1 MANDNNQIRIDK
13 LNFTLNKQGCKNVK
27 VIKTDARLI
36 ATKNADTEESNGY
49 INHFNHIIADLPCS
63 AE

>member
-1 MANDNNQIRIDK
+1 

-36 ATKNADTEESNGY
+36 SEKNIDEDGESKLYKNY
-49 INHFNHIIADLPCS
+49 FNHIIADLPCS